1 MPARLAAARLGA
13 APGHAVVAAAG
24 GVRMARH
31 GARALTSSCGTVDLL
46 ESVGIDVEC
55 DVETVA
61 RSIREVGIGLFLG
74 GVAVTM
80 VPLLVGLAFGR
91 YVLGM
96 KSVLLLGA
104 LAGGQSGD
112 NSALLQ
118 TVMQLV
124 NNPQNGGLEG
134 LIQSFQQGGLGEIV
148 NSWLS
153 TGQNLPISAEQIQSV
168 LGDSSLSGLAAQ
180 LGVSPEQASGSL
192 ADMLPQLIDQ
202 LTPNG
207 QMPQGGDLL
216 TQGLDMLKKGGLFG

>member
-1 MPARLAAARLGA
+1 M
-13 APGHAVVAAAG
+13 
-24 GVRMARH
+24 
-31 GARALTSSCGTVDLL
+31 SLL
-46 ESVGIDVEC
+46 DQ
-55 DVETVA
+55 A
-61 RSIREVGIGLFLG
+61 
-74 GVAVTM
+74 
-80 VPLLVGLAFGR
+80 
-91 YVLGM
+91 
-96 KSVLLLGA
+96 LGA

-148 NSWLS
+148 NSWVS

-168 LGDSSLSGLAAQ
+168 LGGSSLAGLAAQ